1 VKTQIVAF
9 GKLKTPGL
17 REALDYYLKLLRPWT
32 PVEETELKPIAVP
45 DKSPAT
51 RKQIQEKEGKL
62 LLEKLESS
70 LDSRGILVL
79 MDETGKNLPTQTWAK
94 TLQGWQ
100 DDGVREVSFC
110 IGSSLGFSPE
120 VRERARMSLSFGP
133 QTLSHE
139 LARTVLGE
147 QLYRAW
153 SINKGHPYH
162 NEGV

>member
-1 VKTQIVAF
+1 MNLKVVAF

-17 REALDYYLKLLRPWT
+17 REAFDHYKKMLRIWAPL
-32 PVEETELKPIAVP
+32 EEVELKPIAVP

-51 RKQIQEKEGKL
+51 RKQIQEREGKL
-62 LLEKLESS
+62 LLEKLQGCLE
-70 LDSRGILVL
+70 SRGILVL
-79 MDETGKNLPTQTWAK
+79 LDETGKSLRTSEWAEK
-94 TLQGWQ
+94 IKSWEDEGI
-100 DDGVREVSFC
+100 REIAFS

-120 VRERARMSLSFGP
+120 VRSQARASISLGP

-153 SINKGHPYH
+153 SVIKGHPYH
-162 NEGV
+162 NEGS